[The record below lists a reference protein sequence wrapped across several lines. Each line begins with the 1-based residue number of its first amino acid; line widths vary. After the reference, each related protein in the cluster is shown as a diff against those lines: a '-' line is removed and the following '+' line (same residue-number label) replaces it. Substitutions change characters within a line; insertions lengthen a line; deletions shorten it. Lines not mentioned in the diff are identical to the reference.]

1 MRQRYEIISH
11 LKKKDWKA
19 QWHEK
24 VVEYTKENKKI
35 ILRTTAI
42 SENLQVKMSFM
53 FSITENF
60 KMRLWQLISEE
71 GLSRP
76 QTAVRLPGLF
86 LEENSD
92 DIFIFCDGTDRLY
105 SSGIFDNRP
114 V

>member
-24 VVEYTKENKKI
+24 VVEYTRENKRNYI
-35 ILRTTAI
+35 A
-42 SENLQVKMSFM
+42 SNCYFGNLQVKMSFM
-53 FSITENF
+53 FSITVNF

-86 LEENSD
+86 LR
-92 DIFIFCDGTDRLY
+92 GKQR
-105 SSGIFDNRP
+105 
-114 V
+114 